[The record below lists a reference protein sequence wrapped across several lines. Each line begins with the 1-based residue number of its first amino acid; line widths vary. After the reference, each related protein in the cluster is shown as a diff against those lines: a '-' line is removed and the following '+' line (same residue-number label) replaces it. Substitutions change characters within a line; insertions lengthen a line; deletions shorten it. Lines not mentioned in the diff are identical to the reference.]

1 VIKVTDYIAGFKAL
15 NKGDISVAGGKG
27 ASLGEMYN
35 TGLPIPP
42 GFVVT
47 TDSYKEFVQEIEKTI
62 YQKLETLDVENNQA
76 LQSTAKEIQDLI
88 LKTPI
93 PQTMQDEIVEAYNA
107 LSQFSQEHAS
117 FVAVRSSATA
127 EDSAEASF
135 AGQNATYLNIKG
147 LKAVIAG
154 VKACWASLFTAR
166 SIYYRIKNNFSHD
179 KVFIAVVVQ
188 KMVNSEKAGVMFSV
202 NPVSQK
208 QNEIL
213 IEGTYG
219 LGEAV
224 VSGAVTPDEYII
236 NKENLEIIQRK
247 IAKKETQLI
256 REEEKTLKVAVPT
269 ELQET
274 QLLKEHEI
282 KILAQLA
289 IKIEQHYKLPQDIEW
304 ATEKDRIYIVQSR
317 PITTLSKE
325 EPKEQSTEQS
335 QQTTDLKEILSGLA
349 ASPGIGKGKVKI
361 VNSPQELDKIQQGD
375 VLVAPMTNPDMVPG
389 MKRASAIVTDHG
401 GMTCH
406 AAIVSREMG
415 IPCVVGSGKAT
426 ELLKEEQEI
435 TVDGTKGK
443 VYEGLANIKEEK
455 PAEQPINAEPIETV
469 IEVKVI
475 MDLPDFAEKAAKTGA
490 DGVGLLRCEMMIA
503 ESKKHPSYLTKNNR
517 EQEYFD
523 TIYNGVKKVAQAFKG
538 KPIWYRTSDF
548 RTDEYRG
555 LEGGEEE
562 PKESNPMMGYH
573 GIRRGLEEQKILL
586 TEIKAIKKLYDEGLT
601 GIGIMLPMVTHLE
614 QVTKSKELIGQVGL
628 KAEFG
633 VMIETPASVYIIE
646 DICKVGID
654 FVSFG
659 TNDLT
664 QFTLACDRN
673 NEHVQGL
680 YNELHPAVLKQIENV
695 IKVCRKYNVQTS
707 ICGQAG
713 SNPEMASFLVQK
725 GIDSISANPDAVHKI
740 RQIVSQEEKK
750 LYMDIMR
757 KRIEQKEK
765 RKNG

>member
-1 VIKVTDYIAGFKAL
+1 MIKVTDYIAGFKAL
-15 NKGDISVAGGKG
+15 NKGDISIAGGKG

-35 TGLPIPP
+35 AGLPIPP

-47 TDSYKEFVQEIEKTI
+47 TDSYKEFVKDISNEI
-62 YQKLETLDVENNQA
+62 YNKLNNLDVENNQA
-76 LQSTAKEIQDLI
+76 LQSTAKQIQELI
-88 LKTPI
+88 IKTKI
-93 PQTMQDEIVEAYNA
+93 PQSMQDHIVEAYNA
-107 LSQFSQEHAS
+107 LSQFSQEPAS

-135 AGQNATYLNIKG
+135 AGQNATYLNMKG
-147 LKAVIAG
+147 VQKVTAAI
-154 VKACWASLFTAR
+154 KACWASLFTAR
-166 SIYYRIKNNFSHD
+166 SIYYRIKNNFPHD

-202 NPVSQK
+202 NPVTQK
-208 QNEIL
+208 RNEIL

-224 VSGAVTPDEYII
+224 VSGAVTPDEYIV
-236 NKENLEIIQRK
+236 NKENMEIISRK
-247 IAKKETQLI
+247 IAKKEWQFT
-256 REEEKTLKVAVPT
+256 RDEEKTIKVDIPT
-269 ELQET
+269 EKQEL

-289 IKIEQHYKLPQDIEW
+289 AKIEQHYKLPQDLEW
-304 ATEKDRIYIVQSR
+304 AIEKERIYIVQSR
-317 PITTLSKE
+317 PITTLTEQVKE
-325 EPKEQSTEQS
+325 TPVEQPQQEQS
-335 QQTTDLKEILSGLA
+335 DLKELLSGLA

-361 VNSPQELDKIQQGD
+361 VHSPDELDKIQQGD
-375 VLVAPMTNPDMVPG
+375 ILVAPMTNPDMVPG

-401 GMTCH
+401 GLTCH

-415 IPCVVGSGKAT
+415 IPCIVGTSTAT
-426 ELLKEEQEI
+426 QIFQENQEI

-443 VYEGLANIKEEK
+443 VYEGLQNIQQEK
-455 PAEQPINAEPIETV
+455 PVEQPTNQEPIDTV
-469 IEVKVI
+469 IDVKVI

-503 ESKKHPSYLTKNNR
+503 ESKKHPSFLTKNNR

-538 KPIWYRTSDF
+538 KPVWYRTSDF
-548 RTDEYRG
+548 RTDEYRA
-555 LEGGEEE
+555 LEGGDQE
-562 PKESNPMMGYH
+562 PTESNPMMGYH
-573 GIRRGLEEQKILL
+573 GIRRGLEEPKILL
-586 TEIKAIKKLYDEGLT
+586 TELKAIKKLYDEGLT
-601 GIGIMLPMVTHLE
+601 NVGIMLPMVTHLE
-614 QVTKSKELIGQVGL
+614 QVTKSKELIDQVGL

-633 VMIETPASVYIIE
+633 VMIETPASVLIIE
-646 DICKVGID
+646 DICKAGID

-673 NEHVQGL
+673 NENVQNL
-680 YNELHPAVLKQIENV
+680 YNELHPAILKQIEMV
-695 IKVCRKYNVQTS
+695 VRVCRKHHVQTS

-713 SNPEMASFLVQK
+713 SNPEMASFLVK
-725 GIDSISANPDAVHKI
+725 TGIDSISANPDAVHKI

-757 KRIEQKEK
+757 KRIEQKER
-765 RKNG
+765 RKK